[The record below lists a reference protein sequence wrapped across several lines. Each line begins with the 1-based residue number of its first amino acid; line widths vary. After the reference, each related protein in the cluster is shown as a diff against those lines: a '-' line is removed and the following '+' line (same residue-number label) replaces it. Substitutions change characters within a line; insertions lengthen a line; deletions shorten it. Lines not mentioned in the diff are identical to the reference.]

1 MTSKSLGLQDKLKNL
16 YGRTIH
22 LKIVAPTNRTKGTR
36 VGTGWSRVGT
46 VGTTRGGTGSTST
59 GSTPKVRRWEW
70 RRPINRLQNLQ
81 SQITELI
88 QSK

>member
-22 LKIVAPTNRTKGTR
+22 LKIVAPTNRSKGT
-36 VGTGWSRVGT
+36 RVGT

-88 QSK
+88 QTK